1 MKYIDPL
8 SYPIHVYPLAF
19 IDYIW
24 VITLYVTFSF
34 CFAVLIDG
42 YLLPPFNY
50 DRESNYSSVYLFTM
64 ILLQLAGQGF
74 IVILISSLLQRLPSP
89 MTPFGYDTRS
99 SLGSLVRNPAI
110 MAIILFTLS
119 ASLKERLLY
128 LFSRFNKN
136 APHKQN

>member
-1 MKYIDPL
+1 MKPTDPL
-8 SYPIHVYPLAF
+8 SYPIHVYPIAF
-19 IDYIW
+19 IDYVW

-34 CFAVLIDG
+34 CFAVVIDG
-42 YLLPPFNY
+42 YILPPFNY
-50 DRESNYSSVYLFTM
+50 EHESNYSSMYLFTM

-74 IVILISSLLQRLPSP
+74 IVILISSLLQKLPSP
-89 MTPFGYDTRS
+89 VTIFGYETRS

-119 ASLKERLLY
+119 ASLRERLLY

-136 APHKQN
+136 SIQR